1 MDECK
6 RVKESFPDY
15 VEGTLDSEEKKKI
28 DEHLRHC
35 YHCSSTLKGVLLLRE
50 NLKKLKKVKTSENF
64 ELALRSKIQREMEKR
79 APLVKLR
86 EVISLRRLP
95 VYSLVAVFLFFL
107 GYLAWEKFGPHP
119 QAFPTY
125 PEVTSS
131 NIELDERVYYV
142 LDEIPL
148 TLLSPNRA
156 TKRQILSPP
165 DSIEIVLPFEGQK
178 GFVKAVTF

>member
-6 RVKESFPDY
+6 RVEEYFVDY
-15 VEGTLDSEEKKKI
+15 IEGILSSEGKKKI
-28 DEHLRHC
+28 DEHLKNC

-50 NLKKLKKVKTSENF
+50 NLKRLKKVKTSENF
-64 ELALRSKIQREMEKR
+64 ELALRGKIQREMDRR

-86 EVISLRRLP
+86 EVVSLRRLP
-95 VYSLVAVFLFFL
+95 VYSLVAVFLFFI
-107 GYLAWEKFGPHP
+107 GYLAWEKFSPHP
-119 QAFPTY
+119 QEFPTY
-125 PEVTSS
+125 PEVISS

-148 TLLSPNRA
+148 TLLSQNRA
-156 TKRQILSPP
+156 RKKQILPPP
-165 DSIEIVLPFEGQK
+165 DSIEISLPIEGQK